1 MITSMMPSS
10 LSFHSTPLPS
20 LPFPFI
26 YCHCFSCLFIVFCR
40 EFFLEI
46 FGISSFYNIRVPHI
60 ADSYGLIFQSVN
72 GWKFV
77 FSGDTSYVSSPLSLL
92 SIKRKKEEEEEE
104 EDLNSTCRPC
114 ERLAEEGKGATVMIH
129 EATMENALQHEAVGR
144 GHSSTRDAIG
154 ILHFM
159 SLFLLLSFLFDFCF
173 MFVHLSIP
181 PSSLLLHSLITEDIG
196 NKMECYR
203 TILTHFSA
211 RHHVS
216 FLFVFLLL
224 FFDIFSS
231 FSLLLLS
238 ISFHLL
244 SFLLIFV
251 FQHFP
256 VPDFVQQPL
265 NYNNSMVAFDL
276 MTVNLKHLPLLPLLV
291 SPLVQM
297 YKEDIA
303 KR

>member
-1 MITSMMPSS
+1 
-10 LSFHSTPLPS
+10 
-20 LPFPFI
+20 
-26 YCHCFSCLFIVFCR
+26 
-40 EFFLEI
+40 
-46 FGISSFYNIRVPHI
+46 
-60 ADSYGLIFQSVN
+60 
-72 GWKFV
+72 
-77 FSGDTSYVSSPLSLL
+77 
-92 SIKRKKEEEEEE
+92 
-104 EDLNSTCRPC
+104 
-114 ERLAEEGKGATVMIH
+114 MIH

-154 ILHFM
+154 ILLSM
-159 SLFLLLSFLFDFCF
+159 SLFLLLSFVFDFRF
-173 MFVHLSIP
+173 LFVHLYIP

-276 MTVNLKHLPLLPLLV
+276 MTVNLKHLPLLPLLI